1 MGTLAA
7 CTRRGGALAR
17 RLAALALL
25 VLAAPSLA
33 AAACVGVRCGCPGPA
48 ATPQVGA
55 PGPLTI
61 TYFGVSTLVFDD
73 GRDRLVVD
81 GFFTRP
87 NVGATIAL
95 PIGPKMARIKEGLGG
110 GGTPVRAILVA
121 HAHHDHGLDAPA
133 IAVDHPAATGAVV
146 VGTPSMAKLARDR
159 DVPAERICVPSDG
172 EALAFGPYRVTAY
185 SVRHGPSHPALAR
198 ILDHPLEATL
208 KGPAWFGSYKDDKNL
223 SFLIEHGGRRILVHP
238 SAGTRDMTAVKAD
251 TVFLGLGRVGKMD
264 PAAARA
270 YWTALVAPETRLVV
284 PVHWDQ
290 FTTRVGA
297 PLQPSPDAL
306 DDVDQ
311 GFAFVCGFAAPRPN
325 LRVLKLD
332 ARASLTYVSNAEPI
346 ASGTAGPLCNFRD
359 SRVR

>member
-1 MGTLAA
+1 METVTS

-25 VLAAPSLA
+25 VLATPSLA
-33 AAACVGVRCGCPGPA
+33 AAACVGDRCGCPVP
-48 ATPQVGA
+48 TTTQVRA

-87 NVGATIAL
+87 KVGATIAL
-95 PIGPKMARIKEGLGG
+95 PIGPKMARINEGLGE
-110 GGTPVRAILVA
+110 GGTPIRAILVA

-133 IAVDHPAATGAVV
+133 IAVHHRAATGAVV

-159 DVPAERICVPSDG
+159 DVPAGRICVPADG
-172 EALAFGPYRVTAY
+172 KAFVFGPYRVTPY

-223 SFLIEHGGRRILVHP
+223 SFLVEHGGRRILVHP
-238 SAGTRDMTAVKAD
+238 SAGTRDMTALKAD
-251 TVFLGLGRVGKMD
+251 TVFLGLGRVGKMSE
-264 PAAARA
+264 AAARA

-306 DDVDQ
+306 DDVGQ
-311 GFAFVCGFAAPRPN
+311 GFAFVCAFAAPRQD
-325 LRVLKLD
+325 LRVLKLGS
-332 ARASLTYVSNAEPI
+332 RAALTYAGDGAPVASGRAEP
-346 ASGTAGPLCNFRD
+346 LCPRP
-359 SRVR
+359 